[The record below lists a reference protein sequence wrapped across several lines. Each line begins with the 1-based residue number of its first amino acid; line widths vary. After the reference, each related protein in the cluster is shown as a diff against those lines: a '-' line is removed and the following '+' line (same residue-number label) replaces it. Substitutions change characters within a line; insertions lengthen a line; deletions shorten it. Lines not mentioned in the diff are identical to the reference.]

1 MKAKKKITLDDRH
14 ALKKTKGLQDE
25 ERKEEER
32 ERERRKRREKKKEAI
47 GDTKRRGQNYSEMKE
62 DRKKRSLQYNK
73 RDITG
78 LWLIWSRKF
87 KRLKAF

>member
-1 MKAKKKITLDDRH
+1 MKEKKKKR
-14 ALKKTKGLQDE
+14 KKK
-25 ERKEEER
+25 KEEE
-32 ERERRKRREKKKEAI
+32 KKKKEAI
-47 GDTKRRGQNYSEMKE
+47 GDTKQRGQNYSEMKE

>member
-1 MKAKKKITLDDRH
+1 MIAMRWKKHNQKGFRVKEENKKSKKEKKK
-14 ALKKTKGLQDE
+14 
-25 ERKEEER
+25 KEE
-32 ERERRKRREKKKEAI
+32 KKKKKKEAI
-47 GDTKRRGQNYSEMKE
+47 GDTKGRGQNYSEMKE

>member
-1 MKAKKKITLDDRH
+1 MKQEKKRKRKKKNE
-14 ALKKTKGLQDE
+14 K
-25 ERKEEER
+25 
-32 ERERRKRREKKKEAI
+32 EKKKEAI
-47 GDTKRRGQNYSEMKE
+47 GDTKRRGQNCSEIKE

>member
-1 MKAKKKITLDDRH
+1 MKK
-14 ALKKTKGLQDE
+14 
-25 ERKEEER
+25 
-32 ERERRKRREKKKEAI
+32 EKKKKKRKKKKNGEKKEDEAI
-47 GDTKRRGQNYSEMKE
+47 GDTKRHSQSYSEIKE

>member
-1 MKAKKKITLDDRH
+1 VKK
-14 ALKKTKGLQDE
+14 
-25 ERKEEER
+25 
-32 ERERRKRREKKKEAI
+32 EKKKKKKRKKKNKKKEVI
-47 GDTKRRGQNYSEMKE
+47 EDTKQRGQNYSEIKE
-62 DRKKRSLQYNK
+62 DRKKRSLQCNK

>member
-1 MKAKKKITLDDRH
+1 MKEKKKKR
-14 ALKKTKGLQDE
+14 KKK
-25 ERKEEER
+25 KEEE
-32 ERERRKRREKKKEAI
+32 KKKPLE
-47 GDTKRRGQNYSEMKE
+47 KRRGQNYSEMKE

>member
-1 MKAKKKITLDDRH
+1 MKKEKKK
-14 ALKKTKGLQDE
+14 KKK
-25 ERKEEER
+25 ERQKKNE
-32 ERERRKRREKKKEAI
+32 KKKKKEAI
-47 GDTKRRGQNYSEMKE
+47 GDMKRRGQNYSEIKE
-62 DRKKRSLQYNK
+62 DRKKRSLQYNNK

>member
-1 MKAKKKITLDDRH
+1 MKKEKKRKRRKKKR
-14 ALKKTKGLQDE
+14 E
-25 ERKEEER
+25 EEER
-32 ERERRKRREKKKEAI
+32 SHCRYEA
-47 GDTKRRGQNYSEMKE
+47 TGQNYSEMKE